1 MQGSDKKMFDASDK
15 IVAFLKKL
23 LLWKED
29 KGNLSWSSQCF
40 TLLSNLLENTC
51 MMLPSNLRRIF
62 LQHPS

>member
-29 KGNLSWSSQCF
+29 KGNLS
-40 TLLSNLLENTC
+40 
-51 MMLPSNLRRIF
+51 
-62 LQHPS
+62 